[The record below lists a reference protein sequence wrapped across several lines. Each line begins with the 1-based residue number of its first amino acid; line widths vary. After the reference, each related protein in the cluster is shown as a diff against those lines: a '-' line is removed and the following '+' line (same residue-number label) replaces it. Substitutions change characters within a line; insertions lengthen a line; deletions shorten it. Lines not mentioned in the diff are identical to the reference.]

1 MATRIFPQWYDV
13 RNGKG
18 VIAATD
24 TYVLGNTGDGTVGT
38 WVIQAVE
45 STFVGSII
53 VKARLKGSAAAF
65 VPILYKQRNLGGT
78 VSDDTSVSTTLTDQS
93 FLIEVNGA
101 GLDVALDCT
110 AYTSGSLDVYAVPL
124 IG

>member
-1 MATRIFPQWYDV
+1 MANRIFPQWYDV

-18 VIAATD
+18 RIAATD
-24 TYVLGNTGDGTVGT
+24 TYILGNTGDSTVGT
-38 WVIQAVE
+38 WVVQAVE
-45 STFVGSII
+45 SAFVGSIV

-65 VPILYKQRNLGGT
+65 VAIPYTRRNLDGT
-78 VSDDTSVSTTLTDQS
+78 VSDDTSVTTTLTDMG

-110 AYTSGSLDVYAVPL
+110 AYTSGALDVYAVPL